1 MLCYGCQVAS
11 KCAAV
16 ITYADDLTLI
26 SASHRPR
33 DLRLI
38 VKICEVELSW
48 LDVHF
53 SVKKSSVV
61 RCGPRYSKICAD
73 VFLNGAPLCVCNSL
87 KYLCISFDVKCK
99 LKFSMASKKTKFFR
113 VFNYIYG
120 CVGATAACVILCHLL
135 NMFCLT
141 ILLYGLNPILFVNL
155 RVLQLKCNVAVY
167 KVFFKL

>member
-11 KCAAV
+11 KCVAV

-38 VKICEVELSW
+38 VKICEVELLR

-53 SVKKSSVV
+53 SVRKSSMV

-73 VFLNGAPLCVCNSL
+73 VLLNGAPLCLCNSL

-99 LKFSMASKKTKFFR
+99 LKVSMTSKRIKFFR

-135 NMFCLT
+135 NTFCLT
-141 ILLYGLNPILFVNL
+141 ILLYGLNPILL
-155 RVLQLKCNVAVY
+155 LTY
-167 KVFFKL
+167 VFYS